1 VGIQIQQESL
11 KVFVLVLFSIFKL
24 LFSPWR
30 EWDVFTN
37 FEKKISKLNVLI
49 NLFYVQQLQVD
60 VSINFKCNTT
70 AFKVWINQ
78 PPLLP

>member
-11 KVFVLVLFSIFKL
+11 KVFVLVLFGIFKL

-37 FEKKISKLNVLI
+37 FEKKN
-49 NLFYVQQLQVD
+49 QQAECFD
-60 VSINFKCNTT
+60 
-70 AFKVWINQ
+70 
-78 PPLLP
+78 